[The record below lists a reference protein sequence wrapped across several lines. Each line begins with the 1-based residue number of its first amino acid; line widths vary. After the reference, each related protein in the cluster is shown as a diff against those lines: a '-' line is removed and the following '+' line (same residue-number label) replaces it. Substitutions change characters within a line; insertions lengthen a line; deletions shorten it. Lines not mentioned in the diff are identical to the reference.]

1 MSVTERDFIIIGG
14 GIIGLV
20 LGYKVKMRYPNKTVL
35 VIEKEQNSVCH
46 GTGRNSG
53 VIHSGIYYP
62 PETLRAKYCVSG
74 SKQLKSYVIKR
85 NLWIDQCGKILLPT
99 SKKTVE
105 SIPLLL
111 ERANQNG
118 VEASLMN
125 GAELRAMEPN
135 CHPLFD
141 LGVHVPFT
149 SVVDPKE
156 VAGSILADL
165 LELDGEILY
174 GHKVTQA
181 NAESGAVVAGGRQFI
196 GRVVINAAGLHAD
209 KIAGLAGLVS
219 RYSFLPFKGKY
230 WRLDSSIKMRKLVY
244 PIPNL
249 ELPFLGVHTAHN
261 RAGDVYLGP
270 SSTPVFGRENYHALA
285 GLQAQE
291 ALSLMVSFSK
301 KILFNVNGLRTLGLR
316 ELRLLLPK
324 GIQREAN
331 LLLKPSLSNKLSIA
345 PDKVGIRS
353 QIFDDENN
361 HLLNDFVIQKQ
372 ARIIHILNAISPAFT
387 ASFGLADRLLERYI
401 E

>member
-1 MSVTERDFIIIGG
+1 MSVAERDFIIIGG

-20 LGYKVKMRYPNKTVL
+20 LGYKLKLRYPKKMVL
-35 VIEKEQNSVCH
+35 VLEKEQNSVCH

-62 PETLRAKYCVSG
+62 PETLRAKYCISG
-74 SKQLKSYVIKR
+74 SKQLKNYVIKK

-99 SKKTVE
+99 STKTVE
-105 SIPLLL
+105 SIPILLD
-111 ERANQNG
+111 RANQNG
-118 VEASLMN
+118 VEASLLN
-125 GAELRAMEPN
+125 GAELRALEPN
-135 CHPLFD
+135 CNPRFNT
-141 LGVHVPFT
+141 GVHVPFT

-156 VAGSILADL
+156 VAGSILSDL
-165 LELDGEILY
+165 LKVDGEILY
-174 GHKVTQA
+174 GHKVTQV
-181 NAESGAVVAGGRQFI
+181 NADSGSVAAGGRQFM
-196 GRVVINAAGLHAD
+196 GKVVINAAGLHAD
-209 KIAGLAGLVS
+209 TIARLAGLVS

-230 WRLDSSIKMRKLVY
+230 WRLSSSIKMRKLVY

-249 ELPFLGVHTAHN
+249 DLPFLGVHTTHN

-270 SSTPVFGRENYHALA
+270 SSTPVFGRENYRRLNGLHAK
-285 GLQAQE
+285 E
-291 ALSLMVSFSK
+291 ALSLMGSFGK

-331 LLLKPSLSNKLSIA
+331 LLLEPSLSDHLYTA

-372 ARIIHILNAISPAFT
+372 ARVIHILNAISPAFT
-387 ASFGLADRLLERYI
+387 ASFGLADRLLERYVK
-401 E
+401 